1 MPEERAMGLKSAG
14 AATPPSERL
23 RRFLEKLSASGFFGK
38 VVISFQNGHVCDVRI
53 EQTKKLEEL

>member
-1 MPEERAMGLKSAG
+1 MPEERAMGLKAVG
-14 AATPPSERL
+14 AATPVERL
-23 RRFLEKLSASGFFGK
+23 RRFLEKLSTGGFFGK